1 MRRCRR
7 EVEGH
12 ENLMPILQNAR
23 HEAFAQARATGALLE
38 DAYESAGFAP
48 GNGHASRLAKQAE
61 MCERVAELRAQQ
73 ADANDASAQAV
84 IAGLIRMAK
93 SDEALKTP
101 AGVKEARL
109 NLLEAHRL
117 GQQLANARRCERNE
131 LLGLPR
137 HT

>member
-1 MRRCRR
+1 
-7 EVEGH
+7 
-12 ENLMPILQNAR
+12 MPILQDFR
-23 HEAFAQARATGALLE
+23 HEAFAQARARGALLD

-48 GNGHASRLAKQAE
+48 GNGHASRLAKRPE
-61 MCERVAELRAQQ
+61 MIERVAELRAHQ
-73 ADANDASAQAV
+73 ADANEANAQAV
-84 IAGLIRMAK
+84 IAELIRMAK
-93 SDEALKTP
+93 SEEALKTP

-117 GQQLANARRCERNE
+117 GQQLANTRKYERNE